1 MVEQR
6 DGRRRTR
13 RAALAVSLGTLG
25 LFLSGC
31 TLPSLHTENKWW
43 NQTMNFG
50 FPEGITPEGIAIR
63 EFWTLTVITSLIVG
77 FFVWGLIFWSMAF
90 HRKKKGDEEFP
101 RQTGYNVPLELVYT
115 AVPFVIISVL
125 FYFTVLTQNKALHLA
140 PEDQVGVKV
149 DVTAYQWN
157 WKFGY
162 NRVNDVGGVTIED
175 GTNHEA
181 QRAAEEAGVLSD
193 EQREALG
200 HDGEPAAGGPIHG
213 RLAEDKSFLYY
224 NNIETVG
231 TSEEVPVLV
240 VPTDTRIEFRLA
252 SADVV
257 HSFWIPE
264 FIYKLDV
271 MPHPGSNQQL
281 SMFQVER
288 IEREGAFVGRCAE
301 MCGTYHAMMN
311 FELRAVSPEDFGRYI
326 EFRQDNPTATNAEAL
341 EAIGQDPYATS
352 TAPFKTGRSDTRDT
366 NNIIENASAN

>member
-63 EFWTLTVITSLIVG
+63 EFWTLTVVTSLIVG

-162 NRVNDVGGVTIED
+162 NRVNNVGGVTIED

-200 HDGEPAAGGPIHG
+200 HHGEPAAGGPIHG

-271 MPHPGSNQQL
+271 MPHPGQNQQL

-352 TAPFKTGRSDTRDT
+352 TAPFKTGRGDTRDT

>member
-311 FELRAVSPEDFGRYI
+311 FELRAVSPEDFVRYI

>member
-271 MPHPGSNQQL
+271 MPHPGRNQQL

>member
-25 LFLSGC
+25 VMLSGC
-31 TLPSLHTENKWW
+31 SLHTDNKWW

-50 FPEGITPEGIAIR
+50 FPTGITPEGVAVR
-63 EFWTLTVITSLIVG
+63 EFWTLVVVASLIIG
-77 FFVWGLIFWSMAF
+77 FFVWGLIFWSMSF
-90 HRKKKGDEEFP
+90 HRKRKNDDGEFP
-101 RQTGYNVPLELVYT
+101 RQTAYNVPLELIYT

-125 FYFTVLTQNKALHLA
+125 FYFTVITQNKVLDLR
-140 PEDQVGVKV
+140 PEDEVGVKV

-162 NRVNDVGGVTIED
+162 NKVDVPGVSIAD
-175 GTNHEA
+175 GTNQEA
-181 QRAAEEAGVLSD
+181 TRAAEEAGVLSD
-193 EQREALG
+193 EERMARG

-213 RLAEDKSFLYY
+213 RLAEDKSYLHY
-224 NNIETVG
+224 NTIETVG

-240 VPTDTRIEFRLA
+240 LPTNTRVEFRLA

-271 MPHPGSNQQL
+271 MPHPGQNQQL
-281 SMFQVER
+281 SMFQISEL
-288 IEREGAFVGRCAE
+288 EREGAFVGRCAE
-301 MCGTYHAMMN
+301 MCGAYHAMMN
-311 FELRAVSPEDFGRYI
+311 FELRAVSPEDFAQYI
-326 EFRQDNPTATNAEAL
+326 QFRQDNPTASNAEAL
-341 EAIGQDPYATS
+341 ESIGQAPYSTS
-352 TAPFKTGRSDTRDT
+352 TSPFKTGRSDTRDQ

>member
-25 LFLSGC
+25 LILSGC
-31 TLPSLHTENKWW
+31 SLHTDNKWW

-50 FPEGITPEGIAIR
+50 FPNGITPEGIAIR
-63 EFWTLTVITSLIVG
+63 EFWTITVITSLVVG
-77 FFVWGLIFWSMAF
+77 FFVWGLIFWTMAF
-90 HRKKKGDEEFP
+90 HRKRKNDDGEFP
-101 RQTGYNVPLELVYT
+101 RQTAYNVPLELVYT

-125 FYFTVLTQNKALHLA
+125 FYFTVITQNKVLDLR
-140 PEDQVGVKV
+140 PEEEVGVKV
-149 DVTAYQWN
+149 DVTAFQWN

-162 NRVNDVGGVTIED
+162 NKVDVAGVSIED
-175 GTNHEA
+175 GTNEEA
-181 QRAAEEAGVLSD
+181 QRAAEEAGVLSE
-193 EQREALG
+193 EQRMALG

-213 RLAEDKSFLYY
+213 RLAEDKSYLHF

-240 VPTDTRIEFRLA
+240 LPTGTRVEFRLA
-252 SADVV
+252 AADVI

-271 MPHPGSNQQL
+271 MPHPGQNQQL
-281 SMFQVER
+281 SMFQIAE

-301 MCGTYHAMMN
+301 MCGAYHAMMN
-311 FELRAVSPEDFGRYI
+311 FELRAVSPEAFAEYI
-326 EFRQDNPTATNAEAL
+326 QFRQDNPTASNAEAL
-341 EAIGQDPYATS
+341 ASIGEEPYSTS
-352 TAPFKTGRSDTRDT
+352 TAPFKTGRSDTRDQ